1 MIRKYLL
8 PLLAV
13 LGLVVAV
20 QTVMSG
26 AKPVVPAPPV
36 ADPARQP
43 FASTIAGAGIVEA
56 RTQNIAL
63 GTPISGVVAEVNVDV
78 GTVVQAGNP
87 LFKIDDRDRRALLAI
102 KQAALLAAR
111 ADVARLESL
120 PRVEDVPAAK
130 ARVATAE
137 AVLADAKKQLDI
149 AESLDDKR
157 AMAVEEWSRRRFAV
171 QGNEAR
177 LLELR
182 ADLAKLEAGAWKPD
196 LDIARAKVASAES
209 EVQAAEIELER
220 LVVRAPVDC
229 TVLQVNV
236 RKGEFAIAGAL
247 QTPLMLLGDISTLH
261 VRVDIDESDVWRLKP
276 GARAEAYV
284 RGNSDLHTTLEFV
297 RVDPYVVPKKS
308 LTGESTER
316 VDTRVL
322 QVLFRFDPRK
332 LPVYV
337 GQQMDVFIEAA
348 PDSHSDS
355 RSGTGARKMPDPDAR
370 SGTQTTTNGDSK

>member
-13 LGLVVAV
+13 LGLIFAV

-26 AKPVVPAPPV
+26 ATPVPAAPPV
-36 ADPARQP
+36 ADPARRP

-63 GTPISGVVAEVNVDV
+63 GTPLSGVVSEVDVDV
-78 GTVVQAGNP
+78 GTVVKAGNP

-102 KQAALLAAR
+102 KEAALVAAR

-120 PRVEDVPAAK
+120 PRAEDVPAAK

-137 AVLADAKKQLDI
+137 AALADAKKQLEI
-149 AESLDDKR
+149 AESLGDKR
-157 AMAVEEWSRRRFAV
+157 AMAVEEWSRRQFSV

-177 LLELR
+177 LLELK

-196 LDIARAKVASAES
+196 LDVARAKVASAES

-236 RKGEFAIAGAL
+236 RKGEYAIAGAL

-261 VRVDIDESDVWRLKP
+261 VRVDVDESDVWRLKP
-276 GARAEAYV
+276 GARAEAFV
-284 RGNSDLHTTLEFV
+284 RGNSDLHATLEFV
-297 RVDPYVVPKKS
+297 RVDPYVVPKRS

-322 QVLFRFDPRK
+322 QVLFRFDPKK

-348 PDSHSDS
+348 PGAARGSDAQS
-355 RSGTGARKMPDPDAR
+355 TTQPEMKGA
-370 SGTQTTTNGDSK
+370 SK